1 VLSLFVMMGIALVVY
16 FNTSPGEPRERD
28 YVYAGS
34 FYAFAMWIGFGVM
47 AFKDLIVRL
56 IPPASCRR

>member
-1 VLSLFVMMGIALVVY
+1 MNRDQRNFSIVLWLFVMMGIALVFY

-34 FYAFAMWIGFGVM
+34 FYACLLYTSRCV
-47 AFKDLIVRL
+47 
-56 IPPASCRR
+56 